1 MDTTSGSEGPNE
13 YAWADPYLPQNG
25 STAGQTSFEPLKP
38 DPIPPFNAD
47 ETEEL
52 KEIFDLDGYYS
63 DTTPKPDD
71 TSTAME
77 IDPQSPSCNS
87 CNGYNTLQQTNAGS
101 HTPSHSSHCAST
113 AVWAAPTTTARGTVS
128 RTPSHDSLDYLSD
141 PLSNAELATLARL
154 TDAQMQ
160 SFLAS
165 RSGGSAA
172 RTQDPPTVYHTR
184 QLTQKTAAEEL
195 TATALGVLEKR
206 MVKELGTSK
215 AAVIDTLRSYPP
227 KRR

>member
-1 MDTTSGSEGPNE
+1 MDTTPDSEVPNT
-13 YAWADPYLPQNG
+13 YAWADPYLSQHG
-25 STAGQTSFEPLKP
+25 STAGQTSFKPLKP
-38 DPIPPFNAD
+38 HSIPPFNAD

-63 DTTPKPDD
+63 DTTLEPDD
-71 TSTAME
+71 TSTAMVL
-77 IDPQSPSCNS
+77 DTPQPSCDA
-87 CNGYNTLQQTNAGS
+87 YHTLYQTNEGS
-101 HTPSHSSHCAST
+101 PTPSRRSRHAST
-113 AVWAAPTTTARGTVS
+113 APWAAPTAPARDTVS
-128 RTPSHDSLDYLSD
+128 RSPSHDSRNYLSD
-141 PLSNAELATLARL
+141 PLSDAELGTLARL

-172 RTQDPPTVYHTR
+172 RTQNPPTVHHTR

-227 KRR
+227 GRR